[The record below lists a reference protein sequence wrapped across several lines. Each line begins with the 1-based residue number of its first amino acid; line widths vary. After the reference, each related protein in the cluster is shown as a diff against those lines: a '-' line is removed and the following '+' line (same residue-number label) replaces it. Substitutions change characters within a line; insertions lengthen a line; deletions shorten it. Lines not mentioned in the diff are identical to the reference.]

1 MIIFDVREEEGFG
14 FKANTY
20 LDSCVQ
26 LSFMYK
32 LEASSM
38 FFHSYKTPE
47 IFAAMNTA
55 GLDSVEFWMETPEFW
70 MAGANIDELLEEKKR
85 FPHLFPIAM
94 HAPIFDLNPCSF
106 NPKVAELSADCTL
119 ECIGMLEALG
129 GGVVT
134 VHPGKRT
141 SKRPITYLDKERF
154 HHYLGRLS
162 EAAGKNVQIALE
174 NMPPAVNAHITTA
187 PEMREVLD
195 EYSWLYFTF
204 DYAHAQAAGNPFSF
218 IELCSDRMINIHAS
232 LGRAGKMHSPLA
244 GTTEG
249 DALKEVLEK
258 IGYQRRVTYE
268 FEDLNFGE
276 LTLADKTDIL
286 TKETKWY
293 RK

>member
-14 FKANTY
+14 FKANIY
-20 LDSCVQ
+20 LDSRVQ

-85 FPHLFPIAM
+85 YPHLFPIAM

-119 ECIGMLEALG
+119 ECIEMLEALG
-129 GGVVT
+129 GGIVT
-134 VHPGKRT
+134 IHPGKRT
-141 SKRPITYLDKERF
+141 SKRPVTRLDKERF

-162 EAAGKNVQIALE
+162 EAAGKNVTIALE

-204 DYAHAQAAGNPFSF
+204 DYAHAQAAGEPFSF
-218 IELCSDRMINIHAS
+218 IEQCSDKMVNIHAS
-232 LGRAGKMHSPLA
+232 LGRESRMHSPLA
-244 GTTEG
+244 ETKEG
-249 DALKEVLEK
+249 EELKRVLDK
-258 IGYQRRVTYE
+258 IGYQGRVTYE

-276 LTLADKTDIL
+276 LTLDEKTAIL

>member
-1 MIIFDVREEEGFG
+1 
-14 FKANTY
+14 
-20 LDSCVQ
+20 
-26 LSFMYK
+26 
-32 LEASSM
+32 M
-38 FFHSYKTPE
+38 FFHSYKTTE

-55 GLDSVEFWMETPEFW
+55 GLDSMEFWMETPEFW

-85 FPHLFPIAM
+85 YPHLFPIAM

-119 ECIGMLEALG
+119 ECIEMLEALG
-129 GGVVT
+129 GGIVT
-134 VHPGKRT
+134 IHPGKRT
-141 SKRPITYLDKERF
+141 SKRPVTHLDKERF
-154 HHYLGRLS
+154 HHYLGQLS
-162 EAAGKNVQIALE
+162 EASGKNVTIALE

-204 DYAHAQAAGNPFSF
+204 DYAHAQAAGEPFSF
-218 IELCSDRMINIHAS
+218 IEQCSDKMVNIHAS
-232 LGRAGKMHSPLA
+232 LGRESRMHSPLA
-244 GTTEG
+244 GTKEG
-249 DALKEVLEK
+249 DELKRVLDK
-258 IGYQRRVTYE
+258 IGYQGRVTYE

-276 LTLADKTDIL
+276 LTLDEKTAIL

>member
-1 MIIFDVREEEGFG
+1 MIIFDVLEEKRFG

-20 LDSCVQ
+20 LDSRVQ

-119 ECIGMLEALG
+119 ECIEMLEALG

-134 VHPGKRT
+134 IHPGKRT
-141 SKRPITYLDKERF
+141 SKRPVTHLDKERF

-218 IELCSDRMINIHAS
+218 IELCSDRMVNIHAS

-244 GTTEG
+244 GTEEG
-249 DALKEVLEK
+249 EALKAVLEK
-258 IGYQRRVTYE
+258 TGYKGRVTYE

-276 LTLADKTDIL
+276 LTLAEKTAIL